1 MKMIRCAADVAMIR
15 RATCVATIRRATYVA
30 LAGAGILG
38 GCIQTPNEIQ
48 TYTPIQISNPLSIV
62 RDNEPVMI
70 PLSEV
75 RSRYPNFDPNDF
87 SVGLMSS
94 NWNPHDYDPILA
106 TDPPPTLPAQL
117 IDTDRDGQPDTLLV
131 ICDLGPHEKR
141 VLSVCTPRFSK
152 LAKSIG
158 PREGGGLYVRETTRR
173 EGGQLKSEG
182 AYVPVT
188 NAVLDPSHTKG
199 DGLYQFGG
207 PVFETDTNGWRFCF
221 DSRACFDVL
230 GKRERGLV
238 LARNTKEPADLSKAA
253 WGGALFGEPEQ
264 FGAGALGYSENGTVV
279 PMAGFDSINY
289 RTVNNG
295 TAANEVEFM
304 IMGAKLGH
312 EAYDLKWRVTHFA
325 GNRYLRHDLEISRG
339 GHHLAYVMNAT
350 GARKE
355 QTSGNVGWAR
365 VSCFGSANVSAG
377 AGGQLGLGILA
388 SGRVVNGFVKN
399 PQDVIGIEFD
409 GNARH
414 ITFYTLAAWDQE
426 PQGLRSVD
434 DFNKSVEQLA
444 QCLNEPVRAFNF
456 EKQADQ

>member
-1 MKMIRCAADVAMIR
+1 MKKIRCAA
-15 RATCVATIRRATYVA
+15 YVA
-30 LAGAGILG
+30 LSGAGVLG

-48 TYTPIQISNPLSIV
+48 TYTPIKISNPTSIV

-70 PLSEV
+70 PLTEV

-106 TDPPPTLPAQL
+106 TDPPPNLPAQL

-131 ICDLGPHEKR
+131 ICDLAPHENR
-141 VLSVCTPRFSK
+141 VVSVCTPRFSK

-158 PREGGGLYVRETTRR
+158 PREGGGLYVRETTQRV
-173 EGGQLKSEG
+173 GGKLKSEG
-182 AYVPVT
+182 PYTPVT
-188 NAVLDPSHTKG
+188 NAVLDPAHVKG

-221 DSRACFDVL
+221 DSRACFDVI
-230 GKRERGLV
+230 GKKERGLI
-238 LARNTKEPADLSKAA
+238 LARNTKEPADLTKAD
-253 WGGALFGEPEQ
+253 WGASILGEPEQ

-279 PMAGFDSINY
+279 PMSGFDSINY

-295 TAANEVEFM
+295 TAANEVEFL
-304 IMGAKLGH
+304 ITGAKLGH
-312 EAYDLKWRVTHFA
+312 EGYDIKWRVTHFA
-325 GNRYLRHDLEISRG
+325 GNRFLRHDLEVSRG

-350 GARKE
+350 GPRKE
-355 QTSGNVGWAR
+355 QSSGNVGWAR
-365 VSCFGSANVSAG
+365 ISCWGTTNVNPG
-377 AGGQLGLGILA
+377 AGGSLGLGILA

-409 GNARH
+409 GSARH

-434 DFNKSVEQLA
+434 DFNKSIDQLA
-444 QCLNEPVRAFNF
+444 ACLNDPVKALNF
-456 EKQADQ
+456 EKQVDQ